1 MKKRF
6 LAIGLMAVLAS
17 SAVIVSCCSDDD
29 NFGTEVSQKSVLTVT
44 LSGENIATYK
54 KIELEILETN
64 SGAITKQT
72 LENTSAYSFELPYG
86 SYKITANGT
95 VVTKDNE
102 EVQVGATAEQD
113 INKGVVNLSLP
124 LIIKQFNKDFIIEEV
139 FFTGVKTNDGKNY
152 NNSRYFKL
160 TNNTDEVLYA
170 DNLIIA
176 TSEFLSSVKREIT
189 PYHIDQAFPV
199 ASAMYIKSDTGKQYP
214 VQPGSFIVIADNA
227 INHTKDNG
235 FDLTNSDF
243 EFPSTNPSLGQ
254 VDNPAVP
261 NMNVIFTNMA
271 FNMIFLYTT
280 SIQSYII
287 ARFPDGENAQT
298 LLENHKYDYSYTTSA
313 GTIKNESTYEIPNS
327 WIVDAVNNSTDEDFL
342 HILTDPSL
350 DAGWTSAFPKY
361 NSKSVRRKVLGTMT
375 NGKNLYK
382 DTNNSTLDFVRN
394 SEPSLKNGIVK

>member
-6 LAIGLMAVLAS
+6 LAIGFMAVF
-17 SAVIVSCCSDDD
+17 SAVSVSCSSDDD

-44 LSGENIATYK
+44 LSGDNIATYK

-72 LENTSAYSFELPYG
+72 LENASAYSFELPYG

-95 VVTKDNE
+95 VITKDNE
-102 EVQVGATAEQD
+102 EVQVGASAQKD
-113 INKGVVNLSLP
+113 INTGVVNLSLP

-139 FFTGVKTNDGKNY
+139 FFAGVKTNDGKNY
-152 NNSRYFKL
+152 NNSRYFKI

-170 DNLIIA
+170 DRLMIA
-176 TSEFLSSVKREIT
+176 TSEFFTTVARTVT
-189 PYHIDQAFPV
+189 PNIVDQAFPI
-199 ASAMYIKSDTGKQYP
+199 SAVMIVPGTGKEHP
-214 VQPGSFIVIADNA
+214 VQPGSFIVVADNA
-227 INHTKDNG
+227 IDHTASNG
-235 FDLTNSDF
+235 FNLTNADF

-254 VDNPAVP
+254 VDNPSVP
-261 NMNVIFTNMA
+261 NMNIVYTQMT

-280 SIQSYII
+280 SQQGYAL
-287 ARFPDGENAQT
+287 ARLPEGQTSETFLAQ
-298 LLENHKYDYSYTTSA
+298 NKYDYSYTNSA
-313 GTIKNESTYEIPNS
+313 GGVTNRSVYKIPNT
-327 WIVDAVNNSTDEDFL
+327 WIVDALNTTRENDFL
-342 HILTDPSL
+342 QILTAPSI
-350 DAGWTSAFPKY
+350 DAGWTTASPGY
-361 NSKSVRRKVLGTMT
+361 NGKTVRRKVLGTMT